1 MPSMEAEQSVGPA
14 AVAEHGRIV
23 LPGDQV
29 VQPAALANASVISV
43 GTGLVEVSSGLV
55 AARSGTVKV
64 LPGKS
69 GAGDVRV
76 WIDGNSRRY
85 TPSAQVLSREN
96 GGGWLARAKR
106 GSLRDRR
113 VLLRAT

>member
-55 AARSGTVKV
+55 AARSGTVRMR
-64 LPGKS
+64 S
-69 GAGDVRV
+69 D
-76 WIDGNSRRY
+76 
-85 TPSAQVLSREN
+85 
-96 GGGWLARAKR
+96 GGGRRDACAR
-106 GSLRDRR
+106 G
-113 VLLRAT
+113 